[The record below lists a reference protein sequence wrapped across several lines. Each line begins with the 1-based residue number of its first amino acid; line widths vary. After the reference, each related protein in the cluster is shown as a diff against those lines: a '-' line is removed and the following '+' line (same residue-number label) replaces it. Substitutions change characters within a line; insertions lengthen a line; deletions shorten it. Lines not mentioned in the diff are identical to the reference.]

1 MTEVRHSR
9 QQTGGR
15 HVLNDIHQSI
25 PEVSDVAAEEL
36 SDELLASESPLVLRG
51 LASNWPAVQHGLESA
66 DAIIDY
72 LQTFDSGN
80 VVTALYAPP
89 EAAGRIFYNDDL
101 TAFNFEY
108 RRMALADAVKQ
119 VRAHLDE
126 PSPASL
132 YIGSTNVDHWLPG
145 FRAQNDLPVQHLDP
159 LASIWI
165 GNQSRV
171 SAHYDFP
178 ANIACVVAGQRRVIL
193 FPPEQLPNLYI
204 GPLEFTPAGQ
214 PISLVD
220 FHAPDYER
228 FPKFRDAVES
238 AQMAVLEPGDAIIVP
253 SMWWHHMEA
262 LSDFNILVNY
272 WWRSS
277 PAYMGPPLSA
287 LQHAMLGLRDLPEA
301 QREQWRQLFDY
312 YVFNPQAA
320 NFEHIPEAARGVL
333 NPIDESTARQIR
345 KMLRD
350 KLL

>member
-1 MTEVRHSR
+1 MSA
-9 QQTGGR
+9 Q
-15 HVLNDIHQSI
+15 HVLNEISQTI
-25 PEVSDVAAEEL
+25 AEATGVTAADLGE
-36 SDELLASESPLVLRG
+36 DLLASDQPLVLRG
-51 LASNWPAVQHGLESA
+51 LAADWPAVRHALESN

-72 LQTFDSGN
+72 LLGFDSN
-80 VVTALYAPP
+80 NMVTALYAPP
-89 EAAGRIFYNDDL
+89 EAGGRIFYNEDM

-108 RRMALADAVKQ
+108 RRMALKDAVRQ
-119 VRAHLDE
+119 VRSHVDL
-126 PSPASL
+126 PSPPSL

-145 FRAQNDLPVQHLDP
+145 FREQNDLPIRDLEP

-178 ANIACVVAGQRRVIL
+178 SNIACVVAGQRRVIL
-193 FPPEQLPNLYI
+193 FPPEQLANLYV
-204 GPLEFTPAGQ
+204 GPLDFTPAGQ

-228 FPKFRDAVES
+228 FPRFREAVET
-238 AQMAVLEPGDAIIVP
+238 ARMAVLEPGDAIIVP

-262 LSDFNILVNY
+262 LSAFNVLVNY

-277 PAYMGPPLSA
+277 PSYMGPPLSV
-287 LQHAMLGLRDLPEA
+287 LQHAILGLRDLPEA
-301 QREQWRQLFDY
+301 QRKQWRELFDF
-312 YVFNPQAA
+312 YVFSAA
-320 NFEHIPEAARGVL
+320 PENFDHIPQAARGVL
-333 NPIDESTARQIR
+333 NPIDEPTARQIR

>member
-1 MTEVRHSR
+1 MT
-9 QQTGGR
+9 GN
-15 HVLNDIHQSI
+15 HVLNEISQPI
-25 PEVSDVAAEEL
+25 EEIIGVSAADL
-36 SDELLASESPLVLRG
+36 SDELLASEKPLVIRG
-51 LASNWPAVQHGLESA
+51 LSADWPAVRHGLEST
-66 DAIIDY
+66 DSIIDY
-72 LQTFDSGN
+72 LQGFDSNN
-80 VVTALYAPP
+80 VVTALCAPS
-89 EAAGRIFYNDDL
+89 EAAGRIFYNDDM
-101 TAFNFEY
+101 TGFNFEY
-108 RRMALADAVKQ
+108 RRMALKDAVQQ
-119 VRAHLDE
+119 VRSYASQSS
-126 PSPASL
+126 SPSL

-145 FRAQNDLPVQHLDP
+145 FREQNDFPMQHLAP
-159 LASIWI
+159 LVSIWI

-193 FPPEQLPNLYI
+193 FPPDQLPNLYV
-204 GPLEFTPAGQ
+204 GPLDFTPAGQ

-228 FPKFRDAVES
+228 FPRFRDAVRT

-262 LSDFNILVNY
+262 LDAFNVLVNY

-277 PAYMGPPLSA
+277 PSYMGPPLSV

-301 QREQWRQLFDY
+301 QRKQWQALFEY
-312 YVFNPQAA
+312 YVFNPAPE
-320 NFEHIPEAARGVL
+320 NFEHIPDAARGVL
-333 NPIDESTARQIR
+333 NPVDEDTARQIR

>member
-1 MTEVRHSR
+1 MHAISR
-9 QQTGGR
+9 
-15 HVLNDIHQSI
+15 SI
-25 PEVSDVAAEEL
+25 AERDDVTVADL
-36 SDELLASESPLVLRG
+36 SDELLESDEPLVLRG
-51 LASNWPAVQHGLESA
+51 LASGWPAVKHGLEST
-66 DAIIDY
+66 DRIIEY
-72 LQTFDSGN
+72 LQGFDSGN
-80 VVTALYAPP
+80 VVTALEAP
-89 EAAGRIFYNDDL
+89 AGAGGRIFYNKDM

-108 RRMALADAVKQ
+108 RRMALKDAMQQ
-119 VRAHLDE
+119 VRSHLDR
-126 PSPASL
+126 PDSPSL

-145 FRAQNDLPVQHLDP
+145 FREQNDFPIRHLEP

-178 ANIACVVAGQRRVIL
+178 SNIACVVAGQRRVIL
-193 FPPEQLPNLYI
+193 FPPDQLPNLYV
-204 GPLEFTPAGQ
+204 GPLDFTPAGQ

-228 FPKFRDAVES
+228 FPKFREAVNTARMS
-238 AQMAVLEPGDAIIVP
+238 VLEPGDAIIVP

-262 LSDFNILVNY
+262 LDAFNVLVNY

-277 PAYMGPPLSA
+277 PSYMGPPLSV

-301 QREQWRQLFDY
+301 QREQWRELFDY
-312 YVFNPQAA
+312 YVFNPAPE

-333 NPIDESTARQIR
+333 NPIDEQTARQIR

>member
-1 MTEVRHSR
+1 MTG
-9 QQTGGR
+9 Q
-15 HVLNDIHQSI
+15 HVLNEISQSI
-25 PEVSDVAAEEL
+25 EEIADVSVADL
-36 SDELLASESPLVLRG
+36 SDELLASDQPRVLRG
-51 LASNWPAVQHGLESA
+51 LASDWPAVKHGCESA
-66 DAIIDY
+66 DAIIRY
-72 LQTFDSGN
+72 LQGFDSGN

-89 EAAGRIFYNDDL
+89 EAGGRIFYNEDM

-108 RRMALADAVKQ
+108 RRMALADAVEM
-119 VRAHLDE
+119 VRSHIDKPA
-126 PSPASL
+126 SPSL

-145 FRAQNDLPVQHLDP
+145 FREENDFPIQHLAP
-159 LASIWI
+159 LVSIWI

-178 ANIACVVAGQRRVIL
+178 ANIACVIAGQRRVIL
-193 FPPEQLPNLYI
+193 FPPEQLPNLYV
-204 GPLEFTPAGQ
+204 GPLDFTPAGQ

-228 FPKFRDAVES
+228 FPKFRDAIKTARMS
-238 AQMAVLEPGDAIIVP
+238 VLEPGDAIIVP

-262 LSDFNILVNY
+262 LDGFNVLVNY
-272 WWRSS
+272 WWRNS
-277 PAYMGPPLSA
+277 PAYMGPPLSV

-301 QREQWRQLFDY
+301 QRKQWRALFDF
-312 YVFNPQAA
+312 YVFNPNPE

-333 NPIDESTARQIR
+333 NPVDESTARQIR